1 MDMGDD
7 GDDDL
12 IIPAFEQVATIIS
25 PRKPSGRTRK
35 RRSTVFP
42 LASFIDLKDDDIS
55 SWNWRS
61 FIEVGGA
68 S

>member
-7 GDDDL
+7 GDDDQ
-12 IIPAFEQVATIIS
+12 IITAFEQVVTIIS
-25 PRKPSGRTRK
+25 PCKPSGRTRK
-35 RRSTVFP
+35 RRSTMFP

-61 FIEVGGA
+61 FIEIGGA